1 MLAVERVSG
10 LATVQDQGWSG
21 WRSIGLPP
29 GGAADPVA
37 LRVGNAL
44 VGNPEDHA
52 GIEVTLGA
60 LSMTCHR
67 AAVIAVTGAG
77 GPVTV
82 DGEAAE
88 PNAAVPVAAGA
99 TVLVHRATSG
109 RFRYVAVAGGI
120 AVPLRLGSRSTYLPT
135 GFGGLEGRPLAVG
148 DHLPVGPVVHRP
160 AAARAPDLLGND
172 SAIRVTAGPQSSLF
186 PPEAGVRF
194 EASEYRVAAASDR
207 MGTRLDGPALPLRQ
221 AASLPSEPTC
231 LGAIQVP
238 DDGRPIVILGD
249 GPTVGGYPKL
259 GAVIAADLG
268 RFAQLPLGS
277 AVRFH
282 WVAVTEA
289 ERIGR
294 AARDRE
300 RAALAELVRG
310 RG

>member
-1 MLAVERVSG
+1 MLAIERVSG

-29 GGAADPVA
+29 GGAADPAA
-37 LRVGNAL
+37 LRIGNAV
-44 VGNPEDHA
+44 VGNPVHHA
-52 GIEVTLGA
+52 GIELTLGA
-60 LSMTCHR
+60 LSATCAR
-67 AAVIAVTGAG
+67 DTVIAVTGGG
-77 GPVTV
+77 GPVAV
-82 DGEAAE
+82 DGREVE

-99 TVLVHRATSG
+99 TLVVGRATSG
-109 RFRYVAVAGGI
+109 RFRYLAVAGGI
-120 AVPLRLGSRSTYLPT
+120 AVPPQLGSRSTYLPT
-135 GFGGLEGRPLAVG
+135 GFGGLEGRPLAADDRLPLGSPVHPPATAPGPSSPG
-148 DHLPVGPVVHRP
+148 D
-160 AAARAPDLLGND
+160 D

-186 PPEAGVRF
+186 PPDAGVLF

-207 MGTRLDGPALPLRQ
+207 MGTRLEGPSLPLRQ

-238 DDGRPIVILGD
+238 DDGRPIIILGD

-277 AVRFH
+277 PVRFH
-282 WVAVTEA
+282 WVAVIEA

-300 RAALAELVRG
+300 RAALAALVRA